1 MQRNKVFNMLR
12 DKLVFEI
19 LKNKLK
25 LDFNKSQTL
34 TLSVR
39 LLCTYLLKKETF
51 LLILS
56 RGSEKFGFE
65 TT

>member
-1 MQRNKVFNMLR
+1 MQRNKVFNMLH

-19 LKNKLK
+19 LRNKLK
-25 LDFNKSQTL
+25 LEFNKSQTL

-51 LLILS
+51 FVDSLKGV
-56 RGSEKFGFE
+56 RKVWV
-65 TT
+65 